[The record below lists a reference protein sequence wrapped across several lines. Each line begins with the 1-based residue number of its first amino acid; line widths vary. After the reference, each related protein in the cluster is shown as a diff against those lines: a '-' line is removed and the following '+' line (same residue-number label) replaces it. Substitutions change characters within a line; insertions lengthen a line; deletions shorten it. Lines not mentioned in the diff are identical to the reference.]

1 MEKRF
6 ALGVSVFFGQT
17 LSVFP
22 LFSMLGLLLIPA
34 PLVGTMSS
42 DRLKQCLS
50 EVSIAIENDK
60 WAAIST
66 EPDWHEEVN
75 RWVDVEIVLRHT
87 GDGFLSYLFASSLKC
102 IPNSLVSVILSC
114 HINCLFSNFE
124 LYFYTSNERF
134 SNDLYNI

>member
-50 EVSIAIENDK
+50 EVSIAIENDG
-60 WAAIST
+60 AGLARGS
-66 EPDWHEEVN
+66 EQV
-75 RWVDVEIVLRHT
+75 
-87 GDGFLSYLFASSLKC
+87 GGC
-102 IPNSLVSVILSC
+102 G
-114 HINCLFSNFE
+114 NCVK
-124 LYFYTSNERF
+124 THG
-134 SNDLYNI
+134 